1 MSQWLSHMPQWL
13 GIKRV
18 TGGRRPCS
26 PFGNQ
31 NTFAHAKYSSRYQA
45 SRSVEQSKTPS
56 KLLPLRWT
64 PLKYTDR
71 TTSLRLLQICAKSS
85 PNIMLTWISTLCQ
98 ALTLRAFYNI
108 QWDFSGNRKFPFLGN
123 TFQNVVCK
131 MSLNINSSD
140 IRRSNTKPDSCIKIA
155 LWPHNSSLPF
165 S

>member
-13 GIKRV
+13 RINWV
-18 TGGRRPCS
+18 TAGRRPCS

-31 NTFAHAKYSSRYQA
+31 NTFAHSKCSSKYQA
-45 SRSVEQSKTPS
+45 SRSVEQFETPS
-56 KLLPLRWT
+56 RLLSLCCT

-71 TTSLRLLQICAKSS
+71 NTSPRLLQICAKSS
-85 PNIMLTWISTLCQ
+85 PNIMLTWITTLCQ

-108 QWDFSGNRKFPFLGN
+108 QWDFSGNGKLPFWGN

-131 MSLNINSSD
+131 MSLNINSD
-140 IRRSNTKPDSCIKIA
+140 IRRSYTKPDSCIEIA
-155 LWPHNSSLPF
+155 FWPHNSSLPF